1 MSTASAA
8 SFLVF
13 TWDKLID
20 GDSGAIGA
28 WIKNVEPAEVER
40 EAELDSEPTQ
50 SIKDLQLT

>member
-1 MSTASAA
+1 LS
-8 SFLVF
+8 LLG
-13 TWDKLID
+13 DKLID